1 MIIVVNQPSDPAN
14 LIKKFLTFRIFI
26 MKRFPMIRSA
36 LVVFGIT
43 VFNLGLISG
52 QNAFAE
58 PPVDSAKRG
67 EIIGKPETV
76 EVYPAIINLNSK
88 RAFTQ
93 VVVTGKYANGLI
105 RDLTPF
111 STFET
116 EQPDI
121 AKVEGNSMVFGQKNG
136 TTKLKVTTANTITL
150 VPVQVTSVEKP
161 DPVSFRRDV
170 IASMNVGGC
179 NAGACHGTPSGKN
192 GFKLSLRGF
201 DPAADYLQLTRD
213 VLGRRT
219 SAEEPDAALMLQ
231 KAMGRVPHEGG
242 QRYHPKAET
251 AKAMRSWLAEGL
263 KDDAPTLGALKSIEI
278 FPGARIFQAPAAWQQ
293 LSVKAIFADNSSRDV
308 TPLTVFTSS
317 DTSIADVN
325 NRGLVEFKQPGEVA
339 ILVRYLEELVSVR
352 FTYLDNRVQYAWE
365 KLVPNNF
372 IDSNI
377 FNKLKL
383 LGIPP
388 SELCSD
394 QEFLRRAY
402 LDACGILPN
411 SKETIEFLESKD
423 PSKRNKLV
431 EALTLRPE
439 FSDFWTLKW
448 SDILRSNRK
457 TIQVKGVHSF
467 QQWVKENVEQNV
479 GVDRM
484 IRELITSSGSA
495 SNNPAANYYRIARDP
510 LSLAETTAQL
520 FLGFRMQCAKCHN
533 HPFERWTQDD
543 YYSLAAFFARVKVKK
558 DSTDVGADPK
568 TATSE
573 IVYEDRAG
581 EVTQPRTGKVMA
593 PKFPGGELAKT
604 DAGINR
610 REALADWLTKPENPF
625 FSKSVVNRIWF
636 HLMGKGIV
644 DPVDDFR
651 ESNPSAN
658 DELLV
663 ALAQD
668 FSKSGFDFR
677 HLVRTIMNS
686 RTYQLSAQPTKD
698 NQEDSKYFSHAST
711 RLLTAEQLLDSICA
725 ITEVPEKY
733 AGLPLGTRATQL
745 PDTEVNNLFLKTF
758 GQPARELAC
767 ECERESDSNL
777 AQALQLINGPTI
789 NEKIRNAN
797 NRLGRLIKEN
807 KTDKAIL
814 EDLYLATLNRLP
826 AEGDY
831 KVANEHLAKTKE
843 KRLAWEDL
851 QWALINSKEFLF
863 RH

>member
-1 MIIVVNQPSDPAN
+1 MNRFKIFVRN
-14 LIKKFLTFRIFI
+14 LITC
-26 MKRFPMIRSA
+26 S
-36 LVVFGIT
+36 IT
-43 VFNLGLISG
+43 ATCLGSTLI
-52 QNAFAE
+52 QNANAE
-58 PPVDSAKRG
+58 PPIDIAKRN
-67 EIIGKPETV
+67 EILGKPETI
-76 EVYPAIINLNSK
+76 EVHPSTINLTNK
-88 RAFTQ
+88 RSFNQ
-93 VVVTGKYANGLI
+93 VVVTGKYAGGLV

-111 STFET
+111 SFLSI
-116 EQPDI
+116 EQPEI
-121 AKVEGNSMVFGQKNG
+121 AKVEGSSIVTGVKNG
-136 TTKLKVTTANTITL
+136 TTKLKVTTGTTTTL
-150 VPVQVTSVEKP
+150 VPVNVTNTEKP
-161 DPVSFRRDV
+161 DPVSFRREL
-170 IASMNVGGC
+170 IAAMNVGGC

-213 VLGRRT
+213 VLGRRG
-219 SAEEPDAALMLQ
+219 SSEDPDSALMLQ
-231 KAMGRVPHEGG
+231 KGLGRIPHEGG
-242 QRYHPKAET
+242 QRYHPQAET
-251 AKAMRSWLAEGL
+251 TRVTRTWLAEGM
-263 KDDAPTLGALKSIEI
+263 KDDAPTLAPLKSIDV
-278 FPGARIFQAPAAWQQ
+278 FPGARIFRAPAAWQQ
-293 LSVKAIFADNSSRDV
+293 LSVKANFADGSSRDV

-325 NRGLVEFKQPGEVA
+325 NRGLVEFKQPGEIA

-352 FTYLDNRVQYAWE
+352 FTYLDNRVQYAWD

-372 IDSNI
+372 IDNNI
-377 FNKLKL
+377 FNKLQL

-388 SELCSD
+388 SENCSD

-411 SKETIEFLESKD
+411 SRETLEFLESKD
-423 PSKRNKLV
+423 PQKRSKLI

-467 QQWVKENVEQNV
+467 QHWVKQNIEQNV
-479 GVDRM
+479 GIDRM
-484 IRELITSSGSA
+484 IRDLITSTGSA
-495 SNNPAANYYRIARDP
+495 SSNPAANYYRISRDP
-510 LSLAETTAQL
+510 QTLAETTAQL

-558 DSTDVGADPK
+558 DNIDVGPDPK
-568 TATSE
+568 VAAGE
-573 IVYEDRAG
+573 VVYEDRAG
-581 EVTQPRTGKVMA
+581 EVTQPRSGKVMA
-593 PKFPGGELAKT
+593 PKFPGGAIATTE
-604 DAGINR
+604 AGKNR
-610 REALADWLTKPENPF
+610 REALAEWLTKPENPF
-625 FSKSVVNRIWF
+625 FAKSVVNRIWF

-668 FSKSGFDFR
+668 FAKNGFDFR

-686 RTYQLSAQPTKD
+686 KTYQLSAQPTKD
-698 NQEDSKYFSHAST
+698 NQEDGKYFSHAST

-725 ITEVPEKY
+725 ITEVPEKF

-745 PDTEVNNLFLKTF
+745 PDTEVNHLFLKTF

-789 NEKIRNAN
+789 NEKIRNAS
-797 NRLGRLIKEN
+797 NRIGRLIKDG
-807 KTDKAIL
+807 KSDKDIL
-814 EDLYLATLNRLP
+814 DELYLATLSRMP
-826 AEGDY
+826 SADDY
-831 KVANEHLAKTKE
+831 KVANEHLAKSKE
-843 KRLAWEDL
+843 KRQAWEDL

>member
-1 MIIVVNQPSDPAN
+1 MTRFQSILRN
-14 LIKKFLTFRIFI
+14 LIAYSITATCIGSTLT
-26 MKRFPMIRSA
+26 
-36 LVVFGIT
+36 
-43 VFNLGLISG
+43 

-58 PPVDSAKRG
+58 PPVDVAKRS
-67 EIIGKPETV
+67 EILGKPETV
-76 EVYPAIINLNSK
+76 EVHPATINLSSK
-88 RAFTQ
+88 RGFTQ
-93 VVVTGKYANGLI
+93 VVVTGKYAGGLI

-111 STFET
+111 SFLSI

-121 AKVEGNSMVFGQKNG
+121 AKIDGASIVMALKNG
-136 TTKLKVTTANTITL
+136 STKLKVTTGATTTFVPINIT
-150 VPVQVTSVEKP
+150 TTEKP

-170 IASMNVGGC
+170 IAAMNVGGC

-219 SAEEPDAALMLQ
+219 SSEDADASLMLQ
-231 KAMGRVPHEGG
+231 KGLGRVPHEGG
-242 QRYHPKAET
+242 QRFHPQAET
-251 AKAMRSWLAEGL
+251 TRVIRTWLAEGL
-263 KDDAPTLGALKSIEI
+263 KDDAPTLGVLKSIDV
-278 FPGARIFQAPAAWQQ
+278 FPGARIFRAPAAWQQ
-293 LSVKAIFADNSSRDV
+293 LSVKANFADGSSRDV

-325 NRGLVEFKQPGEVA
+325 NRGLVEFKQPGEIA

-352 FTYLDNRVQYAWE
+352 FTYLDNRVQYAW
-365 KLVPNNF
+365 KSLVPNNF
-372 IDSNI
+372 IDNNI
-377 FNKLKL
+377 FAKLEL

-388 SELCSD
+388 SENCSD
-394 QEFLRRAY
+394 QEFLRRAF
-402 LDACGILPN
+402 LDSCGILPN
-411 SKETIEFLESKD
+411 AKETLDFLESKD
-423 PSKRNKLV
+423 PKKRSKLV

-467 QQWVKENVEQNV
+467 QHWVKENIEQNV
-479 GVDRM
+479 GIDRM
-484 IRELITSSGSA
+484 IRDLITSTGSA
-495 SNNPAANYYRIARDP
+495 SNNPAANYYRISRDP
-510 LSLAETTAQL
+510 LTLAETTAQL

-543 YYSLAAFFARVKVKK
+543 YYSFAAFFARVKVKK
-558 DSTDVGADPK
+558 DNTDVGPDPK
-568 TATSE
+568 VAAGE
-573 IVYEDRAG
+573 VVYEDRAG
-581 EVTQPRTGKVMA
+581 EVTQPRSGKVMA
-593 PKFPGGELAKT
+593 PKFPGGALAPSENGKT
-604 DAGINR
+604 R

-625 FSKSVVNRIWF
+625 FAKSVVNRIWF

-668 FSKSGFDFR
+668 FAKSGYDFR

-686 RTYQLSAQPTKD
+686 KTYQLSAQPTKD
-698 NQEDSKYFSHAST
+698 NQEDGKYFSHAST

-725 ITEVPEKY
+725 ITEVPEKF

-745 PDTEVNNLFLKTF
+745 PDTEINNLFLKTF

-789 NEKIRNAN
+789 NEKIRNTS
-797 NRLGRLIKEN
+797 NRIARLMKEA
-807 KTDKAIL
+807 KSDKLIL
-814 EDLYLATLNRLP
+814 DDLYLATLSRMP
-826 AEGDY
+826 TAEDY
-831 KVANEHLAKTKE
+831 KVANDHLAKSKE
-843 KRLAWEDL
+843 KRQAWEDL

>member
-1 MIIVVNQPSDPAN
+1 MSKFQTIQRNMIAY
-14 LIKKFLTFRIFI
+14 LIIAAIFN
-26 MKRFPMIRSA
+26 
-36 LVVFGIT
+36 VVF
-43 VFNLGLISG
+43 VL
-52 QNAFAE
+52 NAFAE
-58 PPVDSAKRG
+58 PPLDVAKRG
-67 EIIGKPETV
+67 EILGKPETI
-76 EVYPAIINLNSK
+76 EVYPTTINLSSK

-93 VVVTGKYANGLI
+93 VVVTGKYAGGLI

-111 STFET
+111 SFLSI
-116 EQPDI
+116 EQPEF
-121 AKVEGNSMVFGQKNG
+121 AKIDGASIVMALKNG
-136 TTKLKVTTANTITL
+136 STKLKVTTGATTTL
-150 VPVQVTSVEKP
+150 IPVMVTSTEKP

-179 NAGACHGTPSGKN
+179 NMGACHGTPSGKN

-219 SAEEPDAALMLQ
+219 SSEDPDAALMLQ
-231 KAMGRVPHEGG
+231 KGLGRIPHEGG
-242 QRYHPKAET
+242 QRYHPQAET
-251 AKAMRSWLAEGL
+251 TRVIRTWLAEGL
-263 KDDAPTLGALKSIEI
+263 KDDAPTLGVLKSIDVY
-278 FPGARIFQAPAAWQQ
+278 PGARIFRAPAAWQQ
-293 LSVKAIFADNSSRDV
+293 LSVKANFADGSSRDV
-308 TPLTVFTSS
+308 TPLTVFSSS

-325 NRGLVEFKQPGEVA
+325 NRGLVEFKQPGEIA

-352 FTYLDNRVQYAWE
+352 FTYLDNRVQYAW
-365 KLVPNNF
+365 KNLVPNNF
-372 IDSNI
+372 IDNNI
-377 FNKLKL
+377 FSKLEL

-388 SELCSD
+388 SENCSD
-394 QEFLRRAY
+394 QEFMRRAY
-402 LDACGILPN
+402 LDSCGILPN
-411 SKETIEFLESKD
+411 PKETLEFLDSKD
-423 PSKRNKLV
+423 PLKRSKLV

-467 QQWVKENVEQNV
+467 QHWVKENIEQNV

-484 IRELITSSGSA
+484 IRDLITSTGSA
-495 SNNPAANYYRIARDP
+495 SDNPAANYYRISRDP
-510 LSLAETTAQL
+510 LTLAETTAQL

-543 YYSLAAFFARVKVKK
+543 YYSFAAFFARVKVKK
-558 DSTDVGADPK
+558 DNLDVGPDPK
-568 TATSE
+568 VAAGE
-573 IVYEDRAG
+573 VVYEDRNG
-581 EVTQPRTGKVMA
+581 EVTQPRSGKVMA
-593 PKFPGGELAKT
+593 PKFPGGSIATPENGKT
-604 DAGINR
+604 R
-610 REALADWLTKPENPF
+610 REALAEWLTKPENPF
-625 FSKSVVNRIWF
+625 FAKSVVNRIWF

-663 ALAQD
+663 SLAQD
-668 FSKSGFDFR
+668 FAKSGYDFR

-686 RTYQLSAQPTKD
+686 KTYQLSAQPSKD
-698 NQEDSKYFSHAST
+698 NQEDGKYFSHAST

-725 ITEVPEKY
+725 ITEVPEKF

-745 PDTEVNNLFLKTF
+745 PDTEVNHLFLKTF

-789 NEKIRNAN
+789 NEKIRNTS
-797 NRLGRLIKEN
+797 NRIGRLLKEA
-807 KTDKAIL
+807 KTDKLIL
-814 EDLYLATLNRLP
+814 DDLYLATLSRMP
-826 AEGDY
+826 TAEDY
-831 KVANEHLAKTKE
+831 KVANDHLAKSKE
-843 KRLAWEDL
+843 KRQAWEDL

>member
-1 MIIVVNQPSDPAN
+1 MTSFQSILRN
-14 LIKKFLTFRIFI
+14 LIAYTITATCI
-26 MKRFPMIRSA
+26 GSA
-36 LVVFGIT
+36 LP
-43 VFNLGLISG
+43 

-58 PPVDSAKRG
+58 PPIDVAKRT
-67 EIIGKPETV
+67 EILGKPETV
-76 EVYPAIINLNSK
+76 EVYPATINLNSK

-93 VVVTGKYANGLI
+93 VVVTGKYAGGLV

-111 STFET
+111 SYLSI

-121 AKVEGNSMVFGQKNG
+121 AKIDGASIVMAIKNG
-136 TTKLKVTTANTITL
+136 STKLKVTTGATTTL
-150 VPVQVTSVEKP
+150 VPVNVTMTEKP
-161 DPVSFRRDV
+161 DPVSFRREV
-170 IASMNVGGC
+170 IAAMNVGGC

-219 SAEEPDAALMLQ
+219 SPEDADASLMLQ
-231 KAMGRVPHEGG
+231 KGLGRVPHEGG
-242 QRYHPKAET
+242 QRYHPQAET
-251 AKAMRSWLAEGL
+251 TRVIRTWLAEGL
-263 KDDAPTLGALKSIEI
+263 KDDAPTLGVLKSIDVY
-278 FPGARIFQAPAAWQQ
+278 PGARIFRAPAAWQQ
-293 LSVKAIFADNSSRDV
+293 LSVKANFADGSSRDV

-325 NRGLVEFKQPGEVA
+325 NRGLVEFKQPGEIA

-352 FTYLDNRVQYAWE
+352 FTYLDNRVQYAW
-365 KLVPNNF
+365 KSLVPNNF
-372 IDSNI
+372 IDNNI
-377 FNKLKL
+377 FSKLEL

-388 SELCSD
+388 SENCSD

-402 LDACGILPN
+402 LDSCGILPTA
-411 SKETIEFLESKD
+411 KETLDFLESKD
-423 PSKRNKLV
+423 AQKRSKLV

-467 QQWVKENVEQNV
+467 QHWVKENIEQNV
-479 GVDRM
+479 GIDRM
-484 IRELITSSGSA
+484 IRDLITSTGSA
-495 SNNPAANYYRIARDP
+495 SNNPAANYYRISRDP
-510 LSLAETTAQL
+510 LTLAETTAQL

-543 YYSLAAFFARVKVKK
+543 YYSFAAFFARVKVKK
-558 DSTDVGADPK
+558 DNIDVGPDPK
-568 TATSE
+568 VAAGE
-573 IVYEDRAG
+573 VVYEDRAG
-581 EVTQPRTGKVMA
+581 EVTQPRSGKVMA
-593 PKFPGGELAKT
+593 PKFPGGAIATSENGKT
-604 DAGINR
+604 R

-625 FSKSVVNRIWF
+625 FAKSVVNRIWF

-668 FSKSGFDFR
+668 FAKSGYDFR

-686 RTYQLSAQPTKD
+686 KTYQLSAQPTKD
-698 NQEDSKYFSHAST
+698 NQEDGKYFSHAST

-725 ITEVPEKY
+725 ITEVPEKF

-745 PDTEVNNLFLKTF
+745 PDTEVNHLFLKTF

-789 NEKIRNAN
+789 NEKIRNAS
-797 NRLGRLIKEN
+797 NRIGRLIKEA
-807 KTDKAIL
+807 KSDKLIL
-814 EDLYLATLNRLP
+814 DDLYLATLSRMP
-826 AEGDY
+826 TAEDY
-831 KVANEHLAKTKE
+831 KVANDHLA
-843 KRLAWEDL
+843 
-851 QWALINSKEFLF
+851 
-863 RH
+863 